1 MTKAQPLRVVIVG
14 AGIAGLTAAIG
25 LGREG
30 HRVVVRPTYN
40 YK

>member
-14 AGIAGLTAAIG
+14 AGISGLTAAVG

-30 HRVVVRPTYN
+30 HRVVVRLN
-40 YK
+40 YE